1 MPLNHPCLLLC
12 PATQTLSNLGDVLV
26 SQGEALLESG
36 QSAAGQ
42 AAFQSAV
49 EAYQSSCSLSDSSA
63 GDDLPGLLHNWGVGL
78 HTISKHAQDI
88 GLQQS
93 LLQQA
98 AEKLRASIQ
107 FSRADP
113 APHNALGDVLMDAA
127 ELAVIACNSSNSTS
141 AAGGSSSVFGGSI
154 PLAAEVT
161 DQAAGLMKQAVDDGY
176 MAALTINRTNADAL
190 VGLAEASTAMAKLA
204 NRQGD
209 PVAASQ
215 HIHTALGHYTSALA
229 RPHLL
234 GDATERADVRYN
246 AACTAVLAGRVD
258 LAEQLLKMVTA
269 AGKLQ
274 AQELAADDDLAALRG
289 VTWFQDMIQRP

>member
-1 MPLNHPCLLLC
+1 MPTDEGYNNTFCIINPFHI
-12 PATQTLSNLGDVLV
+12 V
-26 SQGEALLESG
+26 SCAL
-36 QSAAGQ
+36 
-42 AAFQSAV
+42 
-49 EAYQSSCSLSDSSA
+49 
-63 GDDLPGLLHNWGVGL
+63 
-78 HTISKHAQDI
+78 QDI

-190 VGLAEASTAMAKLA
+190 VS
-204 NRQGD
+204 
-209 PVAASQ
+209 
-215 HIHTALGHYTSALA
+215 ILGHVLTYLRVT
-229 RPHLL
+229 
-234 GDATERADVRYN
+234 DAPE
-246 AACTAVLAGRVD
+246 
-258 LAEQLLKMVTA
+258 
-269 AGKLQ
+269 LQ
-274 AQELAADDDLAALRG
+274 AHGSVASAQGTGSL
-289 VTWFQDMIQRP
+289 